1 MPIVDAQQHRFRKA
15 ADPQAAQGNFEGG
28 VWVFGELTCV
38 VATCQAPRPT
48 APTGDRCG
56 LALQPHQAMGWQRN
70 RCQGITIELGPVI
83 EPPGAAVLAVFQQQI
98 EVATPRIIRGTGVFQ
113 NDVAQHRGFAFRA
126 PSLTCGRR

>member
-1 MPIVDAQQHRFRKA
+1 MKALHLQHGRSPAVMKA
-15 ADPQAAQGNFEGG
+15 
-28 VWVFGELTCV
+28 
-38 VATCQAPRPT
+38 R
-48 APTGDRCG
+48 
-56 LALQPHQAMGWQRN
+56 
-70 RCQGITIELGPVI
+70 GITIELGPVI